1 MCVYSQ
7 DDKERKE
14 GDGEEK
20 DGGEEEKEKKEDE
33 AAAAAAAETGSS
45 SGAAGAAQ
53 GGDKK
58 DVLSV
63 HSTFMDVVVRSG
75 QIRNDICALHPSPSE
90 NAGHL
95 GEGRGG
101 AVFGPGL
108 VTFFYPRGG
117 RENPSLPLL
126 EGLVRSSALRLYPPL
141 EFSKGAG
148 GGGGENQ
155 KVGNEGWE
163 TRKEGTLKSFHPS
176 LLPPPN
182 ACPQDCLEWET
193 E

>member
-1 MCVYSQ
+1 MYSQ

-63 HSTFMDVVVRSG
+63 HSTFMDVVVRLG
-75 QIRNDICALHPSPSE
+75 QIGERHLRAPSPSE

-101 AVFGPGL
+101 AVFGLGL
-108 VTFFYPRGG
+108 VTFFILEAAEKTP
-117 RENPSLPLL
+117 PLPLL

-148 GGGGENQ
+148 GGGRGGGENQ

>member
-1 MCVYSQ
+1 MYSQ

-63 HSTFMDVVVRSG
+63 HSTFMDVVVRLG
-75 QIRNDICALHPSPSE
+75 QIGERHLRAPSPSE

-101 AVFGPGL
+101 AVFGLGL
-108 VTFFYPRGG
+108 VTFFILEAAEKTP
-117 RENPSLPLL
+117 PLPLL

-141 EFSKGAG
+141 SFPKAPDEEEEEEGKIRKLGTRG
-148 GGGGENQ
+148 GRRG
-155 KVGNEGWE
+155 
-163 TRKEGTLKSFHPS
+163 RRAP
-176 LLPPPN
+176 
-182 ACPQDCLEWET
+182 
-193 E
+193 